1 MTSSRVACCLSAVL
15 LVAGISGCGPSA
27 ESVAAASAVTVSAV
41 TVSAGQGATIKVYR
55 SFSAPA
61 ATAARVYLDHAFLGY
76 VSNRSQNTFHVKPGT
91 YRLSV
96 KYPTAPALF
105 PNRTKPF
112 TLAEGQTLHFGIG
125 FAGGGEL
132 VGSGQVSTLSAEEAV
147 RVNERYPSRE

>member
-27 ESVAAASAVTVSAV
+27 ESVAAASAVTVSA
-41 TVSAGQGATIKVYR
+41 GQGATIKVYR

-61 ATAARVYLDHAFLGY
+61 ATAARVYLDDAFLGY

-96 KYPTAPALF
+96 NYPTAPALF

-112 TLAEGQTLHFGIG
+112 TVAKGQTVHFGIG

>member
-27 ESVAAASAVTVSAV
+27 ESVAAASAVTVSA
-41 TVSAGQGATIKVYR
+41 GQGATIKVYR

-61 ATAARVYLDHAFLGY
+61 ATAARVYLDDAFLGY

-112 TLAEGQTLHFGIG
+112 TVAKGQTVHFGIG

>member
-1 MTSSRVACCLSAVL
+1 MTLSRVTCCLSAVL
-15 LVAGISGCGPSA
+15 LIAGVSGCGPSA
-27 ESVAAASAVTVSAV
+27 ESVAAASAVTVP
-41 TVSAGQGATIKVYR
+41 AGQGATIKVYR

-61 ATAARVYLDHAFLGY
+61 ATAARVYLDDAFLGY

-96 KYPTAPALF
+96 KYPTVPSLV
-105 PNRTKPF
+105 PNRTRPF
-112 TLAEGQTLHFGIG
+112 TVAKGQTMHFGIG

-132 VGSGQVSTLSAEEAV
+132 VGSGRVSPLSAEEAV

>member
-27 ESVAAASAVTVSAV
+27 ESVAAASAVTVSA
-41 TVSAGQGATIKVYR
+41 GQGATIKVYR

-61 ATAARVYLDHAFLGY
+61 ATAARVYLDDAFLGY

>member
-27 ESVAAASAVTVSAV
+27 ESGAAASAV

-61 ATAARVYLDHAFLGY
+61 ATAARVYLDDAFLGY

-91 YRLSV
+91 YRRSV

-112 TLAEGQTLHFGIG
+112 TVAKGQTVHFGIG

>member
-1 MTSSRVACCLSAVL
+1 M
-15 LVAGISGCGPSA
+15 
-27 ESVAAASAVTVSAV
+27 